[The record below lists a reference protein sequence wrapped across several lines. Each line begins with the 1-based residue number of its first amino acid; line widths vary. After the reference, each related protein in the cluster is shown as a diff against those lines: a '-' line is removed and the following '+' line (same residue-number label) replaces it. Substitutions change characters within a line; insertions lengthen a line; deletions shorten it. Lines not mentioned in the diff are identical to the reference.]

1 MYVVSY
7 FNTPGPMPIGIF
19 PNVFPDFD
27 LAYDCVVS
35 QIKGDFD
42 IQFETLELV
51 PFISMGGQ
59 QVFKYD
65 DAVYCI
71 GKLFNFN
78 PKVV

>member
-7 FNTPGPMPIGIF
+7 FNTPGSMPFGIF

-35 QIKGDFD
+35 QIKSDFGLTED
-42 IQFETLELV
+42 MLLS
-51 PFISMGGQ
+51 PFISLGGQ
-59 QVFKYD
+59 QVFRHEE
-65 DAVYCI
+65 AVYCI